1 MREFR
6 NRLFLAML
14 ITDVK
19 LFPDRAVVIYALP
32 LPADSHLAGATEQE
46 ILLCTEPAP

>member
-1 MREFR
+1 MF
-6 NRLFLAML
+6 

-19 LFPDRAVVIYALP
+19 LFQDRAVVVYALP

-46 ILLCTEPAP
+46 VLLSPSPAP